1 MFVSL
6 NRKIIYTILSL
17 FLVTSLIFG
26 YTFYLIYGN
35 KIQNEQLYSIQRN
48 QQYIDLLFKNINIS
62 REFRNILHHHPN
74 IKINETLYKNLYLS
88 DSEEDRIAQLNNEQK
103 QISQMRQSYD
113 QRYEAIQESLRI
125 FVISTLLLIMSIIL
139 LGLLITK
146 WILNPINNISKTSS
160 EVSLGNLS
168 VRIKN
173 NRQSHFVD
181 ELDYLIQTFNSMLD
195 TLQQTISEVQNK
207 EVFLQ
212 SLIDSIPDG
221 IRVIDKKYNIIIANK
236 AYYKQIGTSNRNCTK
251 CYEASQNIKTPCPS
265 EAFHCPVKE
274 IMLNRKKNIK
284 IVQQFFAFPQ
294 KHLSINAAPMNYQG
308 KNQYVVESIRDLSE
322 DINFSHQ
329 QKLSSLGFLSTSIAH
344 EIKNHLGALRMLL
357 ERQLDK
363 FYTNRNDNDEEKQNM
378 MLIYNELI
386 NSIAVP
392 ERLLKLTHSDNQ
404 DSQQVNIKES
414 LNDVICLL
422 DYEAK
427 RNGINIE
434 YKFPNKDVF
443 INANSSDFKMAAINI
458 ILNAIKAMDNKGII
472 TINVKQNS
480 KKQTIISFSDTGIG
494 ISPENMPRIF
504 DPFFSGDKDSIK
516 KGAGLGL
523 SITKSLVE
531 KYNGSI
537 SVSSTLG
544 SGSCFTLS
552 FPPIKNVAKK

>member
-48 QQYIDLLFKNINIS
+48 QQYIDLLFKNINVI
-62 REFRNILHHHPN
+62 REFRNILHNNPN
-74 IKINETLYKNLYLS
+74 IKIDETLYKNLYLS
-88 DSEEDRIAQLNNEQK
+88 DTEEDRIAQLNNEQK
-103 QISQMRQSYD
+103 QIAQMRQSYD
-113 QRYEAIQESLRI
+113 QRYKAIQESLRI
-125 FVISTLLLIMSIIL
+125 FIISTLLLITSILL

-173 NRQSHFVD
+173 TRQSHFVD

-195 TLQQTISEVQNK
+195 TLQQTISEVQDK
-207 EVFLQ
+207 EAFLQ

-221 IRVIDKKYNIIIANK
+221 IRVIDKKHNIIIANK
-236 AYYKQIGTSNRNCTK
+236 AYYKQVGSNNRNCIK
-251 CYEASQNIKTPCPS
+251 CYESSQNIKTPCPS
-265 EAFHCPVKE
+265 EVFHCPVKE
-274 IMLNRKKNIK
+274 ILQNRKKNIK
-284 IVQQFFAFPQ
+284 LVQQFSAFPQ

-308 KNQYVVESIRDLSE
+308 KNQYVVEAIRDLSD

-357 ERQLDK
+357 ERQIDR
-363 FYTNRNDNDEEKQNM
+363 FYINRDDNDEEKQNI

-392 ERLLKLTHSDNQ
+392 ERLLKLTQSSSDAKKIN
-404 DSQQVNIKES
+404 VKEN

-427 RNGINIE
+427 RNGISIE
-434 YKFPNKDVF
+434 YKFPNKDIF
-443 INANSSDFKMAAINI
+443 IQGNSSDFKMVAINI
-458 ILNAIKAMDNKGII
+458 ILNAIKAMDNKGIL
-472 TINVKQNS
+472 TISIKQNA
-480 KKQTIISFSDTGIG
+480 KKQTIISFSDTGVG

-504 DPFFSGDKDSIK
+504 DPFFSEGKDNIK

-537 SVSSTLG
+537 SVSSTIG

-552 FPPIKNVAKK
+552 FPSIKNVAKK

>member
-48 QQYIDLLFKNINIS
+48 QQYIDLLFKNINIT
-62 REFRNILHHHPN
+62 REFRNILQNDPK
-74 IKINETLYKNLYLS
+74 IKINETLYKSLYLT
-88 DSEEDRIAQLNNEQK
+88 DSEEARIEQLKNEQK

-113 QRYEAIQESLRI
+113 QRYSAIQESLKI
-125 FVISTLLLIMSIIL
+125 FTVSTLLLIVSITL

-146 WILNPINNISKTSS
+146 WILNPINNISKISS
-160 EVSLGNLS
+160 EVSMGNLS
-168 VRIKN
+168 VRIEN
-173 NRQSHFVD
+173 TRQSHFVD

-195 TLQQTISEVQNK
+195 NLQQVISEVQDK
-207 EVFLQ
+207 EMFLQ

-221 IRVIDKKYNIIIANK
+221 IRVIDKKHNIIIANK
-236 AYYKQIGTSNRNCTK
+236 TYYKQIGSNNRNCIK
-251 CYEASQNIKTPCPS
+251 CYEASQNIKKPCS
-265 EAFHCPVKE
+265 AEAFHCPVKE
-274 IMLNRKKNIK
+274 ILQNRKKGIK
-284 IVQQFFAFPQ
+284 IVQQFYAFPQ

-363 FYTNRNDNDEEKQNM
+363 FYANRDDNDEEKQNM

-404 DSQQVNIKES
+404 DTQHVNVKES

-427 RNGINIE
+427 RKGISIE
-434 YKFPNKDVF
+434 YKFPNKDIF
-443 INANSSDFKMAAINI
+443 INANGSDFKMATINI
-458 ILNAIKAMDNKGII
+458 ILNAIKAMDNKGVL

-494 ISPENMPRIF
+494 IAPENISRIF
-504 DPFFSGDKDSIK
+504 DPFFSEGKDNIK

-523 SITKSLVE
+523 PITKSIIE
-531 KYNGSI
+531 KYNGKI